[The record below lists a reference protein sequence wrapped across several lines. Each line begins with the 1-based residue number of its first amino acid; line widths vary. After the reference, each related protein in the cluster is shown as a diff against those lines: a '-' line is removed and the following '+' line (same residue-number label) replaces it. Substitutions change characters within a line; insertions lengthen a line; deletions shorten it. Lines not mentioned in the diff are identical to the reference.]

1 MAEINTHGIKINL
14 ESLAAAAEDTVDCT
28 SGCRN
33 LIFFDLEDG
42 SVWVRFAMP
51 GEDICYRDNAVVP
64 VAGTSQHHTQ
74 QWIADRIAERVRW
87 EIQCCKDIG
96 WEFPWDILDG

>member
-14 ESLAAAAEDTVDCT
+14 ESLAATSEDTVDCAR
-28 SGCRN
+28 GCRN

-42 SVWVRFAMP
+42 RVWVRFAMP
-51 GEDICYRDNAVVP
+51 GEDIYYRDDCVLT

-74 QWIADRIAERVRW
+74 QWIADRISERVHW
-87 EIQCCKDIG
+87 QKQCYKGIG
-96 WEFPWDILDG
+96 WEYPWDISEG